1 MSGPKVVTLVTKEE
15 MEAICRTLLAG
26 VDAAS
31 AELLAGGGGG
41 GGDLEVFGQ
50 ELERR
55 RQDLNRLME
64 QGLLNDMYKLA
75 SATTVFIKAEAQR
88 FEAQAVAKALSLH
101 ERRRHLASAARGLAK
116 SLPQGEQL
124 EELARR
130 ASEVPPEELAGLEQL
145 LRAHCTALMPE
156 LGAAGTG
163 AEQQELAS
171 RLGQGLVGVRLE
183 DWLAQSVKP
192 ASAREMQIARALAE
206 LEVCGGEARGQAFA
220 RRAAALQGANEA
232 RQALLS
238 DSLLLDL
245 GAELQRVRQLAV
257 QRGKLKE
264 AQAKLKAVGGAKAA
278 AMEQRLEAAIAASA
292 SSAAETEALLAEAE
306 KTLKEVLAEIAAAA
320 RHRALLKGLATLG
333 YEVRED
339 MATALV
345 HEGRIVVHK
354 SGKTDY
360 GVEIGAPASSE
371 RLQVRVVA
379 SDRPSPKRSADRD
392 RDQEVLW
399 CGEVEKLGELL
410 EAEGSHL
417 EIEKGL
423 APGVAPIKVVALG
436 ASSADAESREAA
448 KPKQRRL
455 SVN

>member
-379 SDRPSPKRSADRD
+379 SDQPSPKRSADRD

-399 CGEVEKLGELL
+399 CGEVAKLGELL

-436 ASSADAESREAA
+436 AAAADAESREAA

>member
-1 MSGPKVVTLVTKEE
+1 MSGPKVVTLVTTEE

-101 ERRRHLASAARGLAK
+101 ERRRHLAGAARGLAK

-124 EELARR
+124 EQLARQ

-145 LRAHCTALMPE
+145 LRAHCKALVPE
-156 LGAAGTG
+156 LGTGTG
-163 AEQQELAS
+163 TEQQELAS

-206 LEVCGGEARGQAFA
+206 LEVCGGEARGQTFA
-220 RRAAALQGANEA
+220 RRAAALQDANEA

-257 QRGKLKE
+257 QRAQLKE

-278 AMEQRLEAAIAASA
+278 AMERRLEAAIAASA
-292 SSAAETEALLAEAE
+292 SNAAETEALLAEAE

-333 YEVRED
+333 YAVRED

-379 SDRPSPKRSADRD
+379 ADQPSPKRSADRD
-392 RDQEVLW
+392 RDQEILW

-436 ASSADAESREAA
+436 AASADAESREAA